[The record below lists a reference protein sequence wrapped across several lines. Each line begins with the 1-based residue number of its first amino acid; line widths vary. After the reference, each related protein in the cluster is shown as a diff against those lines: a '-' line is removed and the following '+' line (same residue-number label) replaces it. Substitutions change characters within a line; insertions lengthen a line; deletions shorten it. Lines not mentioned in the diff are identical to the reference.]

1 MIIKVKQWENRYLR
15 DVNQVKEKLIT
26 EHELY
31 NALIGLYYTFVS
43 ENSIEPFEITYG
55 RDRGFC
61 IIAKSYVGIISNGNI
76 SLFIEPNIPNLSLGK
91 ILYMS
96 SLTSEDEKSIET
108 NKVLTEQLNDEEEI
122 DAIDYFIISLL
133 YSVADIINNG
143 IVSMLVKEKS
153 IESKIIGNLDL
164 QNQIR
169 KLPSYEKFY
178 VNRPKKINNTLVNQI
193 IKTALVKA
201 LNLTKI
207 EWARP
212 QIQEAINN
220 FYDVALIDD
229 VKNITFPKL
238 TDYTSVPRPD
248 YDKALQFSEF
258 ILLGFDPLF
267 GFNDSKFPEFLID
280 MNKVFENYVMIS
292 LKNTYKVGFTRKR
305 IMTLGL
311 GPEDVP
317 IEKKF
322 IELDGFYEYGNLKV
336 VFDAKNKYRN
346 IMDFSNEDFFAS
358 NQDLYQQFYYAKRMD
373 ADYVVLVYPSTK
385 ARKKPLSTYTF
396 EFDSDRLVTII
407 LWGLQITSTPKINKQ
422 AIVNLAEYISKLD

>member
-96 SLTSEDEKSIET
+96 SLTSEDENSIET

-248 YDKALQFSEF
+248 YDKALSAVF
-258 ILLGFDPLF
+258 IVPTITTFEGIINSSF
-267 GFNDSKFPEFLID
+267 FL
-280 MNKVFENYVMIS
+280 
-292 LKNTYKVGFTRKR
+292 
-305 IMTLGL
+305 
-311 GPEDVP
+311 DV
-317 IEKKF
+317 IIF
-322 IELDGFYEYGNLKV
+322 
-336 VFDAKNKYRN
+336 
-346 IMDFSNEDFFAS
+346 
-358 NQDLYQQFYYAKRMD
+358 
-373 ADYVVLVYPSTK
+373 LV
-385 ARKKPLSTYTF
+385 PLSSIRNKTSPNTA
-396 EFDSDRLVTII
+396 
-407 LWGLQITSTPKINKQ
+407 ITS
-422 AIVNLAEYISKLD
+422 ALLISSITNIQILSLFSTSCAFLQKFKKVPSLYLNPP